1 MLRHVAAGIDGSP
14 ESLAAAHWA
23 AREAM
28 RRGTAL
34 RLVHAGERQPGPTPS
49 EPADMSRR
57 SRAEDML
64 AQTSDSVRAA
74 HSGLRVIDHFVA
86 DSPVGALVAAAGQ
99 ADLLVLGSRG
109 IGGVAGFLTGS
120 VSQRVV
126 ARSPRPVVLVRAG
139 ECTADEHFSA
149 VDGISP
155 DEIPE
160 TPYRDVVLGL
170 DTDRPCDELIEFA
183 FDAARRRGA
192 VLRVIHAFSG
202 PPGYAAVDRLAP
214 VNRPELLAEH
224 EHAVVATL
232 RPWCEKFPEV
242 AVTETVIEGRAAG
255 ELIRSS
261 AGAALLVVGRRVRE
275 IRLGTHIGSV
285 AHAVLH
291 HAPSPVAVV
300 PHV

>member
-34 RLVHAGERQPGPTPS
+34 RLVHAWEWQPRPAPS
-49 EPADMSRR
+49 VPADMSQR
-57 SRAEDML
+57 SWAEDML
-64 AQTSDSVRAA
+64 ARASESMRAA
-74 HSGLRVIDHFVA
+74 HSGLQVIDQSVA
-86 DSPVGALVAAAGQ
+86 EAPVAALLSAAEQ

-109 IGGVAGFLTGS
+109 LGGVAGFLTGA
-120 VSQRVV
+120 VSQRII
-126 ARSPRPVVLVRAG
+126 ARAPHPVVLVRAG
-139 ECTADEHFSA
+139 ECVADEHFSA

-155 DEIPE
+155 EEIPE

-192 VLRVIHAFSG
+192 SLRVIHAFSAPSG
-202 PPGYAAVDRLAP
+202 FAAVDRLAP
-214 VNRPELLAEH
+214 VNGPELLAEH

-242 AVTETVIEGRAAG
+242 VVAETVTEGRAAR
-255 ELIRSS
+255 ELVS
-261 AGAALLVVGRRVRE
+261 ASTGAALVVVGRQVRE
-275 IRLGTHIGSV
+275 ARLGTHVGSV

-291 HAPSPVAVV
+291 HAPCPVAVV

>member
-28 RRGTAL
+28 RRGAAL
-34 RLVHAGERQPGPTPS
+34 RLVHAWEWQLRPAPS
-49 EPADMSRR
+49 VPADMSQR
-57 SRAEDML
+57 SWAEDML
-64 AQTSDSVRAA
+64 ARASESMRAA
-74 HSGLRVIDHFVA
+74 HSGLQVIDQSVA
-86 DSPVGALVAAAGQ
+86 EAPVAALLSAAEQ

-109 IGGVAGFLTGS
+109 LGGVAGFLTGS
-120 VSQRVV
+120 VSQRII
-126 ARSPRPVVLVRAG
+126 ARAPHPVVLVRAG
-139 ECTADEHFSA
+139 ECVADEHFSA

-155 DEIPE
+155 EEIPE

-183 FDAARRRGA
+183 FDAALRRGA
-192 VLRVIHAFSG
+192 SLRVIHAFSAPSG
-202 PPGYAAVDRLAP
+202 FAAVDRLAP
-214 VNRPELLAEH
+214 VNGPELLAEH

-242 AVTETVIEGRAAG
+242 VVAETVTEGRAAR
-255 ELIRSS
+255 ELVS
-261 AGAALLVVGRRVRE
+261 ASTGAALVVVGRQVRE
-275 IRLGTHIGSV
+275 ARLGTHVGSV
-285 AHAVLH
+285 VHAVLH
-291 HAPSPVAVV
+291 HAPCPVAVV